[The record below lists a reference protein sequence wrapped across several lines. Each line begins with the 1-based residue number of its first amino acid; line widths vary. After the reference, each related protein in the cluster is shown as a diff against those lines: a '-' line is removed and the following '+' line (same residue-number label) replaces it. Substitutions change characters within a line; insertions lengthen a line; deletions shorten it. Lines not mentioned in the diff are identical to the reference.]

1 MRKLLIL
8 PLLLLLVAC
17 GSADEP
23 QDTAPS
29 EGAVAN
35 EASAPAET
43 SGDDTSVEE
52 TSSGDTAQDGKGS
65 VVTGKTPEQAGV
77 VREQDH
83 VKGAAEPTVTIIEY
97 GDFQ

>member
-17 GSADEP
+17 GSADAP

-29 EGAVAN
+29 EDTAAN
-35 EASAPAET
+35 ESSAPAET
-43 SGDDTSVEE
+43 SADDSAVEE
-52 TSSGDTAQDGKGS
+52 TDSGEPVQSGKAS
-65 VVTGKTPEQAGV
+65 VVTGTTPEQASI

-83 VKGAAEPTVTIIEY
+83 VKGAAEPTVSIIEY